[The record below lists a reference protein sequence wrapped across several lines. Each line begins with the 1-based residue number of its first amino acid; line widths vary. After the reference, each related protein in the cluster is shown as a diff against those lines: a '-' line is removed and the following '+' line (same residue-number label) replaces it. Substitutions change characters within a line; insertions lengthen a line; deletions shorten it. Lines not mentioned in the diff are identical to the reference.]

1 MKEMLII
8 LKIAFALYKEIDMQ
22 EKLLKHR
29 NKMLDTYKKYQN
41 CPFKYN
47 QTDKWREDLKA
58 SLVTARKEMQ
68 NWR

>member
-41 CPFKYN
+41 CPFK
-47 QTDKWREDLKA
+47 
-58 SLVTARKEMQ
+58 
-68 NWR
+68 

>member
-29 NKMLDTYKKYQN
+29 NIGVQGV
-41 CPFKYN
+41 
-47 QTDKWREDLKA
+47 QTG
-58 SLVTARKEMQ
+58 
-68 NWR
+68 